1 MVSKEYF
8 GEGKNIEYKRE
19 IPSNHEKFLKDI
31 IAFSNSTGGQVI
43 VGIED
48 ETCIVYGI
56 GEQSPFKLSDAISN
70 MISDACTPQIEPDI
84 SIQTVEDK
92 TILVIDVVPGKFR
105 PYYLASKGKETSAYI
120 RINGT
125 SRPADAR
132 KLQELELEGQNISYD
147 ALQEI
152 GSEYDEIK
160 ALDLCRKMKQIALDS
175 CETEEEKLAVKD
187 MTLEKLHDFG
197 VLCRVGRNPYPTHA
211 FDLLTDNTNKA
222 AKVQCALFKGKT
234 RDIFI
239 DKKEFN
245 GPIYEQVDDAYHFV
259 LRHIDM
265 GAEIEGE
272 YRKDVYELPI
282 SAIREM
288 IANAVLHRSYLD
300 KSCVQ
305 VCLYDDR
312 LEVSSPG
319 MLYGG
324 LDLKTAKLGKS
335 TCRNEVIA
343 EAFHYMHIVEAW
355 GTGLPRI
362 INRCKE
368 YGLPDPLFEEFGD
381 GFKVTLFRK
390 MSNAP
395 KKVSNAAEKVSN
407 ATEKVSNAVEKVSNA
422 PKKVSN
428 AAEKVS
434 NAPKEVNND
443 FEKYLPL
450 FEEAEVSETF
460 INNIE
465 QVYRKCGIGIPFGQ
479 TNVMEWL
486 KCSKSKATNIMNAMK
501 AAEVIKKVTGLGPGK
516 YEFVDGADD
525 V

>member
-1 MVSKEYF
+1 MVNKGYF
-8 GEGKNIEYKRE
+8 AEDKNIEFKRE
-19 IPSNHEKFLKDI
+19 IPNNHEKFLKDI

-43 VGIED
+43 LGVED
-48 ETCIVYGI
+48 ETGIVYGI
-56 GEQSPFKLSDAISN
+56 GEQSPFKLSDSISN

-84 SIQTVEDK
+84 SIQTLEDE
-92 TILVIDVVPGKFR
+92 TVLVIDVVPGKFR
-105 PYYLASKGKETSAYI
+105 PYYLASKGKETSTYI

-125 SRPADAR
+125 SRPADTR
-132 KLQELELEGQNISYD
+132 KLQELELEGQSISYD
-147 ALQEI
+147 TLQEI
-152 GSEYDEIK
+152 GCEYDEKK
-160 ALDLCRKMKQIALDS
+160 ALNLCKKMKQVAIES

-211 FDLLTDNTNKA
+211 FDLLTDNRNKA
-222 AKVQCALFKGKT
+222 SKIQCALFKGKT

-239 DKKEFN
+239 DKKEFS
-245 GPIYEQVDDAYHFV
+245 GPIYDQVDDAYHFV

-272 YRKDVYELPI
+272 YRKDAYELPI

-300 KSCVQ
+300 KSCAQ
-305 VCLYDDR
+305 VCIYDDR

-324 LDLKTAKLGKS
+324 LDLETAKLGKS
-335 TCRNEVIA
+335 TCRNEAIA

-368 YGLPDPLFEEFGD
+368 YGLAEPLFEELGD
-381 GFKVTLFRK
+381 GFKVTIFRK
-390 MSNAP
+390 VSNSP
-395 KKVSNAAEKVSN
+395 EKVSNDLKKVSNATGKVSN
-407 ATEKVSNAVEKVSNA
+407 ASEKIS
-422 PKKVSN
+422 
-428 AAEKVS
+428 
-434 NAPKEVNND
+434 ND
-443 FEKYLPL
+443 FEKYFPL
-450 FEEAEVSETF
+450 FEDVEVTDTF
-460 INNIE
+460 IHNIE
-465 QVYRKCGIGIPFGQ
+465 QVFRQCGIGVPFGQ
-479 TNVMEWL
+479 MNVMEWL
-486 KCSKSKATNIMNAMK
+486 NCSKSKATNIMNVMK
-501 AAEVIKKVTGLGPGK
+501 TAKVIKKVTGLGPGK
-516 YEFVDGADD
+516 YEFVE

>member
-1 MVSKEYF
+1 MVNKEYF
-8 GEGKNIEYKRE
+8 GEGKNIEFKRE

-43 VGIED
+43 LGVED
-48 ETCIVYGI
+48 ETGIVYGI
-56 GEQSPFKLSDAISN
+56 GEQSPFKLSDSISN

-84 SIQTVEDK
+84 SIQTLEDK
-92 TILVIDVVPGKFR
+92 TILTIDVAPGKLR

-125 SRPADAR
+125 SRPAGAR

-147 ALQEI
+147 TLQEI
-152 GSEYDEIK
+152 GCEYDEKK
-160 ALDLCRKMKQIALDS
+160 ALDLCKKMKQIAIDS

-211 FDLLTDNTNKA
+211 FDLLTDNRNKA
-222 AKVQCALFKGKT
+222 SKIQCALFKGKT

-239 DKKEFN
+239 DKKEFD

-272 YRKDVYELPI
+272 YRKEVYELPI

-312 LEVSSPG
+312 MEVSSPG

-324 LDLKTAKLGKS
+324 LDLETAKLGKS
-335 TCRNEVIA
+335 TCRNEAIA

-381 GFKVTLFRK
+381 GFKVTIFR
-390 MSNAP
+390 
-395 KKVSNAAEKVSN
+395 KVSNGPEKVSN
-407 ATEKVSNAVEKVSNA
+407 GSEKVSNGLEKVSNGSG
-422 PKKVSN
+422 KVS
-428 AAEKVS
+428 S
-434 NAPKEVNND
+434 D

-450 FEEAEVSETF
+450 LEEEKATDTF

-465 QVYRKCGIGIPFGQ
+465 QVFGQCGIGVPFGQ

-486 KCSKSKATNIMNAMK
+486 DCSKSKATNIMNAMK
-501 AAEVIKKVTGLGPGK
+501 AAKVVKKVTGLGPGK
-516 YEFVDGADD
+516 YEFVE